1 MFKVN
6 KIFVQLH
13 FLSLYRNDFVSKR
26 PVVSWCC
33 GNDVIQKIEKTLNNT
48 PHTNTKAN
56 HFLSHNR
63 IPCQEFDFPRSGQI
77 PSTNFAFSRILHYIS
92 VNSWVPGKRSLA
104 TKLCPSQVSFESYRS
119 NIVCLLLFLFVF
131 VKTCTAPRKPLML
144 HNHQSV
150 FWEDSQ
156 GIVVLGGGGNCF
168 SFGTHLNEFPVLIDL
183 PLP

>member
-1 MFKVN
+1 MH
-6 KIFVQLH
+6 LH

-33 GNDVIQKIEKTLNNT
+33 GNDVIQKIEKTLNT
-48 PHTNTKAN
+48 PHIPTQKQTIFFPITASRAKILTSRGAVK
-56 HFLSHNR
+56 SH
-63 IPCQEFDFPRSGQI
+63 I

-92 VNSWVPGKRSLA
+92 VNSWIPGKRSLA
-104 TKLCPSQVSFESYRS
+104 TKLCPSQVSFENFRS

-131 VKTCTAPRKPLML
+131 VKTCTAPRNPLML

-156 GIVVLGGGGNCF
+156 GIVVFGGGGNCF

-183 PLP
+183 PLPWQFNQ